1 MYSKEQNFWQ
11 RILIIIFLLKISLLI
26 LNKKSIKQL
35 NTIRSILFKKTIVQL
50 ILLIATILKVTLLQ
64 KKSILKI
71 EISSSSLFARNL
83 IDNLI
88 IN

>member
-1 MYSKEQNFWQ
+1 M
-11 RILIIIFLLKISLLI
+11 LIIFFLLKISLLI

-35 NTIRSILFKKTIVQL
+35 NIIRSILFKKAIAQS
-50 ILLIATILKVTLLQ
+50 ILLVVTILKVIFLQ

-71 EISSSSLFARNL
+71 EIFSSNLFARSL